1 MTVSTEISSNEYT
14 GNGVTT
20 DFDYKFRIFKAN
32 QLSVITS
39 DADGDNVV
47 TLRLGTDYTVTGANK
62 SAGGKVILAKPLA
75 DGHKISIARD
85 IPIKQ
90 ETSFRN
96 QSKFFAETHEDAF
109 DYLTMILQRIWGSLG
124 SLYLK
129 RPNILAN
136 WFDAKGY
143 RIANLGKP
151 KRDSDAVDLGTLK
164 DEIEGVNS
172 TILKREKRLLRVDDM
187 DIPALPKA
195 NERAG
200 NVLTFDKDGKP
211 IVVAPASGS
220 VVDVLNQLGN
230 GNGSLIGTEYGKTLD
245 EVIFGRIYE
254 GGDAAEKVREVLSRG
269 YSPMFM
275 NGVHKFKTTV
285 QDGDGNDCF
294 ALVPSNTT
302 IYTESKGVVLRPEVS
317 ANSFFSS
324 IDVIATDI
332 YVQSCTAF
340 GVAEGTTSPRLVSCF
355 FPARGGDE
363 GRIVRFNISEVN
375 LVDFDKGYDAYTWS
389 SYLTNTDVGWCEAGY
404 NFREGA
410 RAPTSLRLIGT
421 GATSCS
427 TAYNIERTTYSIM
440 INAFADDADV
450 GIKIGEAKG
459 LSIIQPGFEYCKQ
472 FAIIGTD
479 HWESTSTGINWQGAF
494 CWQRVRKGKTDSVEN
509 YADWAVE
516 VYRTFDSTFD
526 FSGIDNDWVKRNAI
540 NFIKLKSCFGIH
552 IDGIPPES
560 IYVDPTGD
568 STYEDISLGDKCR
581 NRVLN
586 FYVNA
591 VTGDDRKNG
600 SETTPFA
607 SFSKVNFV
615 LPNDMKGR
623 RKVLITGDVADRL
636 VIKNKK
642 SSLYDKSSSVNTLQI
657 EGDGGIVNGISIFNV
672 NMGDAGLLIKNISTT
687 SNSYI
692 ESSTG
697 FNIDTLKLKAGARL
711 YITSS
716 SGYIGNLTMETGA
729 EVICQKGAQLKV
741 GAVTGGKI
749 TSNSSIV
756 YRDRSLD
763 SVQLVQSAGG
773 QFF

>member
-1 MTVSTEISSNEYT
+1 MREVKPTQKPVPSSDIKDLFFNSGLLDIWATSLEPKYIDRFGNCHLTAAGMEWLFKELVEKFKVDMNTAIVAAGYITIDSFQQGADLPNNELTQRNHVLLDETT
-14 GNGVTT
+14 GE
-20 DFDYKFRIFKAN
+20 YYRW
-32 QLSVITS
+32 
-39 DADGDNVV
+39 DGD
-47 TLRLGTDYTVTGANK
+47 
-62 SAGGKVILAKPLA
+62 
-75 DGHKISIARD
+75 
-85 IPIKQ
+85 
-90 ETSFRN
+90 
-96 QSKFFAETHEDAF
+96 
-109 DYLTMILQRIWGSLG
+109 
-124 SLYLK
+124 
-129 RPNILAN
+129 
-136 WFDAKGY
+136 
-143 RIANLGKP
+143 
-151 KRDSDAVDLGTLK
+151 
-164 DEIEGVNS
+164 
-172 TILKREKRLLRVDDM
+172 
-187 DIPALPKA
+187 LPKQVP
-195 NERAG
+195 AG
-200 NVLTFDKDGKP
+200 STPQSTGGIGKGAW
-211 IVVAPASGS
+211 VSVGDASLRS
-220 VVDVLNQLGN
+220 DIKN

-285 QDGDGNDCF
+285 RDGDGNDCF

-302 IYTESKGVVLRPEVS
+302 IYTESKGVILRPEVS

-324 IDVIATDI
+324 ADIIATDI
-332 YVQSCTAF
+332 YVQSCTAY

-355 FPARGGDE
+355 FPARTGDE

-389 SYLTNTDVGWCEAGY
+389 SYLTNTDIGWCETGY

-526 FSGIDNDWVKRNAI
+526 FSGIDNDWVKRNVI

-623 RKVLITGDVADRL
+623 RKVLIAGDVADRL

-763 SVQLVQSAGG
+763 GVQLVQSAGG
-773 QFF
+773 QIF